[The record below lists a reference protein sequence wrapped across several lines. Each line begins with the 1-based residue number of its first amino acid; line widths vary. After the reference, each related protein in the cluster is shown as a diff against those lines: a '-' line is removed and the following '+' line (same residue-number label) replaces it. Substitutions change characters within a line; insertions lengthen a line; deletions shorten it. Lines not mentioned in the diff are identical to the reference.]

1 MKSFLKFI
9 SESRAVQQAQR
20 MGLVGDGHGGWYKD
34 GEFVAKTEKGQ
45 LKFYNKRQRVG
56 QDPPQSERE
65 KRLSQSSTDT
75 GQQQVQPQQAQGQPV
90 QEPVA
95 AEPQGEPAP
104 DTPVQFE
111 VPENKKDKGVLTIAF
126 GRFNPPHAGHEKVLS
141 QVADSAEGGDY
152 VIVPTKTQGTDKDP
166 LDFDTKVGIMKDM
179 FPDYSN
185 NIVDD
190 KDTRTIFDVLRTAN
204 SNGYAGVRIVGGGD
218 RVKAYEKL
226 SNDYNQKL
234 YDFDSIDVINA
245 GDRDEDSDDPLEA
258 MSASVQRKHVTNG
271 DFAAFYGNMHRQV
284 EDINPE
290 TGKVEKVLQPIVDEN
305 KAKDIYLKLRK
316 AMKIEEGWSLWRIAP
331 RLDFF
336 NLREHYVNKRIYRV
350 GQLVESDHTG
360 LVGKII
366 RRGANYLICVTEDNI
381 MFKSWI
387 KDVSEHK
394 KEVPAINLER
404 LVNAAL
410 HKEEKYTEKHMS
422 RTMRDKDHPNTLVG
436 TDGFRKNVEK
446 WTPGSSWGK
455 QFINKYRKK

>member
-1 MKSFLKFI
+1 
-9 SESRAVQQAQR
+9 
-20 MGLVGDGHGGWYKD
+20 
-34 GEFVAKTEKGQ
+34 
-45 LKFYNKRQRVG
+45 
-56 QDPPQSERE
+56 
-65 KRLSQSSTDT
+65 
-75 GQQQVQPQQAQGQPV
+75 
-90 QEPVA
+90 
-95 AEPQGEPAP
+95 
-104 DTPVQFE
+104 
-111 VPENKKDKGVLTIAF
+111 
-126 GRFNPPHAGHEKVLS
+126 
-141 QVADSAEGGDY
+141 
-152 VIVPTKTQGTDKDP
+152 
-166 LDFDTKVGIMKDM
+166 MKDM

-290 TGKVEKVLQPIVDEN
+290 TGKVEKVLQPIIDEN
-305 KAKDIYLKLRK
+305 KAKEIYLKLRK

-446 WTPGSSWGK
+446 WTPGSSCGK